1 MLLSYIYSMI
11 VDTPFDKMFASL
23 ETWPEDLIVAIP
35 DSASVQLN
43 ISGEFIRSLRITM
56 EYMFSKLTET
66 EMLEFFTKAGV
77 AFKDV
82 PADTITER
90 DKALWSVYVLM
101 LTIAEEARKQNVTK
115 AFTKANYTG
124 SSNDKPLSDEELE
137 KRTKPSQSIE
147 D

>member
-1 MLLSYIYSMI
+1 MI

-35 DSASVQLN
+35 DSAEVHLSM
-43 ISGEFIRSLRITM
+43 SGEFIRSLRITM
-56 EYMFSKLTET
+56 EYMFSKLTEA
-66 EMLEFFTKAGV
+66 EILEFFTKAGK

-82 PADTITER
+82 PQEEITER
-90 DKALWSVYVLM
+90 DKALWSIYVLM
-101 LTIAEEARKQNVTK
+101 LTIAESARKQNVTK
-115 AFTKANYTG
+115 AFTKATYTG
-124 SSNDKPLSDEELE
+124 SPNDKPLSDEELE